1 MTNTFTHC
9 HPLSRKGFTLIELLV
24 VIAIIAI
31 LAAILF
37 PVFAQA
43 REKARAT
50 SCLSNLKQLGLGLI
64 QYNQDN
70 DEAFPR
76 SQANTEGWA
85 EPIFPYVKTAAVYK
99 CPDDPSPQGG
109 VGGGFIYD
117 PISYAVNF
125 NVTGQPT
132 TLAHQGAPA
141 STVMLFEVQGYY
153 WTPQN
158 PDVTEDFSPSGSMD
172 PDFYGGFPAGG
183 DTATHQHQYA
193 TGSGPGKVLAG
204 AIKVGPVHSGGSNYL
219 ACDGH
224 AKFLQPGRVSGGKDN
239 DGAANPP
246 TVGVTGGSKEG
257 EAAGTGCMDNT
268 PADFGTTDGSGN
280 DTQGTCTNPNGAA
293 LTFSQT

>member
-1 MTNTFTHC
+1 MTNTFTHR

-109 VGGGFIYD
+109 VGANGFIYD

-125 NVTGQPT
+125 NVTGGLPE

-153 WTPQN
+153 WNPQN
-158 PDVTEDFSPSGSMD
+158 PNVTQDLSPAGSMD
-172 PDFYGGFPAGG
+172 PYFYGGYPSGG
-183 DTATHQHQYA
+183 NNNQHMYA
-193 TGSGPGKVLAG
+193 TGSSPGKVLNGTLAS
-204 AIKVGPVHSGGSNYL
+204 GPVHTGGANYL

-224 AKFLQPGRVSGGKDN
+224 AKFLQPSRVSGGKDN
-239 DGAANPP
+239 DGASNPP
-246 TVGVTGGSKEG
+246 TNGAGNSEG
-257 EAAGTGCMDNT
+257 EAAGTSCMDLT
-268 PADFGTTDGSGN
+268 PKDFGTTADPSAAN
-280 DTQGTCTNPNGAA
+280 TQGVCSNPNQAT